1 LKDGAVVAPHRPRPD
16 IVALALVLLV
26 FGGIAWIAGS
36 KYTVE
41 GWVIGLNLFAT
52 WLGIDSAMP
61 TPRGVLLLFLIV
73 GVGLVYSLVDLLV
86 WRASAAPAGLL
97 GRLGA
102 DRAHR
107 CRDHDD
113 RRPRAGTRHTGCASP
128 GRRAAPAG
136 TGLDRDLDIRAGV
149 ADHWRSLF
157 TTYVIS
163 RIQSK

>member
-86 WRASAAPAGLL
+86 WRASARRQPVFWADWGLIVLTDVVTTMIGVRAPAPGTPGVLRQVAELLPLALVWTGILTFAPEWLIIGGLSL
-97 GRLGA
+97 
-102 DRAHR
+102 
-107 CRDHDD
+107 
-113 RRPRAGTRHTGCASP
+113 RRM
-128 GRRAAPAG
+128 
-136 TGLDRDLDIRAGV
+136 
-149 ADHWRSLF
+149 
-157 TTYVIS
+157 
-163 RIQSK
+163 

>member
-1 LKDGAVVAPHRPRPD
+1 MVRDDTRFSGLFVAGRHLATRSGLWRLKDGAVVAPHRPRPD
-16 IVALALVLLV
+16 IVALALVLFV

-86 WRASAAPAGLL
+86 WRAS
-97 GRLGA
+97 
-102 DRAHR
+102 
-107 CRDHDD
+107 
-113 RRPRAGTRHTGCASP
+113 
-128 GRRAAPAG
+128 
-136 TGLDRDLDIRAGV
+136 
-149 ADHWRSLF
+149 
-157 TTYVIS
+157 
-163 RIQSK
+163 